1 MIWRSGYKDEL
12 IVNLKEQIV
21 SLTRQS
27 NLDRERCDRL
37 MEALAAK
44 ANVNLIMPAPEIKIP
59 MERTVTPNPWKDPNL
74 VTDNFAS
81 QERKQ

>member
-1 MIWRSGYKDEL
+1 MIWRSKSDYEL
-12 IVNLKEQIV
+12 IANLKDQII

-37 MEALAAK
+37 MEALSAK
-44 ANVNLIMPAPEIKIP
+44 AGVNLIMPAPDIQIP
-59 MERTVTPNPWKDPNL
+59 VERTVTSNPWKDPNL
-74 VTDNFAS
+74 VTDNFAL